1 MTGRDDDPL
10 EALWFDGLDTRARPV
25 AVRVVRGP
33 AGPELRVDVP
43 GEARRTVPGRDV
55 DWPQRWS
62 ARRSPP
68 RLVVGVRGLGS
79 LQIARPDDWQR
90 ACDAAGVRPGLAA
103 LMQTRWS
110 ALLAVVA
117 LCVVVV
123 LALHRFA
130 VPWLGERVARHVP
143 LEWELSVSEEVLKG
157 RWLAPSRLPAER
169 QEALRAAFDTLR
181 DALPAG
187 AGRDDGYVP
196 RLELHLRRGVGPNA
210 LALPGGAVIL
220 TDELVELA
228 AALKLPD
235 DALIGVLAHE
245 IGHVMHRHGTRTVV
259 EQAVMNVGLAL
270 ALGDLSTLTTTA
282 ASAVAGLAYTRGHES
297 QADCF
302 AIAMMTRA
310 GRPTGPMADLLL
322 ELGRRQGD
330 RGGSDWLSTH
340 PSTPAR
346 AERLRAAVGEDCG
359 R

>member
-1 MTGRDDDPL
+1 MTGRDADPL

-33 AGPELRVDVP
+33 AGPELHVDVP
-43 GEARRTVPGRDV
+43 GEATRTVPGRDV

-110 ALLAVVA
+110 ALLGVVA

-130 VPWLGERVARHVP
+130 VPWLGERIARHVP
-143 LEWELSVSEEVLKG
+143 LDWELAISEQVLG
-157 RWLAPSRLPAER
+157 DAQWLAPSRLPAER
-169 QEALRAAFDTLR
+169 QDALRAAFDGLR
-181 DALPAG
+181 DVLPA
-187 AGRDDGYVP
+187 RQDDGYAPKLV
-196 RLELHLRRGVGPNA
+196 LHFRRGIGPNA

-220 TDELVELA
+220 TDELVERA
-228 AALKLPD
+228 AELKLPD
-235 DALIGVLAHE
+235 DAVLGVLAHE
-245 IGHVMHRHGTRTVV
+245 VGHVMHRHGTRMVV
-259 EQAVMNVGLAL
+259 EQGVMNIGLAL
-270 ALGDLSTLTTTA
+270 VLGDLSTLTTTA
-282 ASAVAGLAYTRGHES
+282 ASAVAGLAYQRGHES

-302 AIAMMTRA
+302 AIATMTRA

-322 ELGRRQGD
+322 DLGRRHGD
-330 RGGSDWLSTH
+330 TGGSDWLSTH
-340 PSTPAR
+340 PSTPRR
-346 AERLRAAVGEDCG
+346 AERLRAAVLEDCG